1 DVATALD
8 ARDFYFSDIF
18 HFCVEPQ
25 IFLEVVLGNMVS
37 SHRCQNQIAVLDDH
51 FRPTFEKATE
61 PVRMIGDE
69 REKPMHQ
76 DNHNAAA
83 NGCEKSRAA
92 INRARQDGRQDNK
105 EEELRHVGAN
115 RNIAVNKNAKQ
126 NISKKATR
134 SEAHRRKKRN
144 AAPGPL

>member
-1 DVATALD
+1 
-8 ARDFYFSDIF
+8 
-18 HFCVEPQ
+18 
-25 IFLEVVLGNMVS
+25 MVS

-92 INRARQDGRQDNK
+92 INRARQDGRQDNNEHGIK
-105 EEELRHVGAN
+105 RRLAGERALMPYSNHGQGREENDDPAERDSAKRAAAAAARKGAK
-115 RNIAVNKNAKQ
+115 RALAKAAERVAGKRSIKRAV
-126 NISKKATR
+126 
-134 SEAHRRKKRN
+134 
-144 AAPGPL
+144 AAPM

>member
-1 DVATALD
+1 
-8 ARDFYFSDIF
+8 
-18 HFCVEPQ
+18 
-25 IFLEVVLGNMVS
+25 MVS

-83 NGCEKSRAA
+83 NGCEKGELPLIARDRTDARITMSTASNAVLRASERLCP
-92 INRARQDGRQDNK
+92 IRIMARVARK
-105 EEELRHVGAN
+105 TM
-115 RNIAVNKNAKQ
+115 IP
-126 NISKKATR
+126 R
-134 SEAHRRKKRN
+134 SEIWRKVKSFGCE
-144 AAPGPL
+144 PSPSHGSMKL